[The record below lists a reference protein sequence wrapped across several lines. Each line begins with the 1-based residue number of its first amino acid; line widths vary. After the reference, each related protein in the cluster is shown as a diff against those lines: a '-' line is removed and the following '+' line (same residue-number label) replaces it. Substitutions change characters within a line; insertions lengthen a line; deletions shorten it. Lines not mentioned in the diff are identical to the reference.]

1 MIDFEEGLLEE
12 IEEHE
17 IPLKDN
23 VIEIES
29 LQDFSSSSK
38 IQMAL
43 FARKDFSV
51 MFKEFDEKEKQF

>member
-12 IEEHE
+12 IEENE

-23 VIEIES
+23 VIEIDS

-43 FARKDFSV
+43 FARKDFSL
-51 MFKEFDEKEKQF
+51 MFKEYDG